1 LVVSPYG
8 LFVVELKDW
17 SGWIFAN
24 ERDAYWTS
32 VYFRRKYRFQN
43 PLRQNFGHVKALQE
57 LLGIDSSAIHSVV
70 VFRGRF
76 SFKTPVPE
84 GILFHRYAHWITD
97 KRAVLLD
104 QAQLDASLDLLKA
117 KAVRGWFAA
126 QRHTESVRARY
137 ADDATCP
144 KCGGDL
150 VIRPARRGSVPES
163 QFLGCGNYPRG
174 KYTRS
179 VAAS

>member
-8 LFVVELKDW
+8 LFVVELKDR
-17 SGWIFAN
+17 SGWIFAD
-24 ERDAYWTS
+24 EGDAYWTAVHFS
-32 VYFRRKYRFQN
+32 GKYLFQN

-57 LLGIDSSAIHSVV
+57 LLGIGSRAIHSVV

-76 SFKTPVPE
+76 EFKTPVPE
-84 GILFHRYAHWITD
+84 GVLFHRYAPWITE

-117 KAVRGWFAA
+117 KAVRGWFASR
-126 QRHTESVRARY
+126 RHAKSVRARY

-150 VIRPARRGSVPES
+150 LIRTARRGPAPGA
-163 QFLGCGNYPRG
+163 QFLGCDNYPLC

-179 VAAS
+179 VTAS